1 MAFYLCCRKKS
12 VERVVETVM
21 DQQTP
26 TRLIGIYN
34 ADGGIVGE
42 LKYFFG
48 HLIGVAKCELCD
60 VTHSPIRRKASWD
73 RLARQ
78 LKAEYGLDFALEHLN
93 ERSEAETKASAGR
106 EPCVLAEYPD
116 GSLGMFLDRQELRVV
131 DGDIDRFAKLVRA
144 RLALFF

>member
-1 MAFYLCCRKKS
+1 
-12 VERVVETVM
+12 M
-21 DQQTP
+21 DQQKP
-26 TRLIGIYN
+26 IRLIGVYN
-34 ADGGIVGE
+34 ADGGVVGE

-48 HLIGVAKCELCD
+48 HLIGIAKCELCD
-60 VTHSPIRRKASWD
+60 ITHSLIQRKSSWD
-73 RLARQ
+73 RLASE

-131 DGDIDRFAKLVRA
+131 GGDVDRFAKLVRA

>member
-1 MAFYLCCRKKS
+1 
-12 VERVVETVM
+12 M
-21 DQQTP
+21 DQQKP
-26 TRLIGIYN
+26 IRLIGVYN
-34 ADGGIVGE
+34 ADGGVVGE

-60 VTHSPIRRKASWD
+60 ITHSPIRRKASFD
-73 RLARQ
+73 QLASE
-78 LKAEYGLDFALEHLN
+78 LKSQYGLDFALKHLN
-93 ERSEAETKASAGR
+93 ERSEAETKASLAK

-131 DGDIDRFAKLVRA
+131 DGDVGRFGKLIRA

>member
-1 MAFYLCCRKKS
+1 
-12 VERVVETVM
+12 M
-21 DQQTP
+21 DQQKP
-26 TRLIGIYN
+26 IRLIGVYN
-34 ADGGIVGE
+34 ADGGVIGE

-60 VTHSPIRRKASWD
+60 ITHSPIRRKASFD
-73 RLARQ
+73 QLAGE
-78 LKAEYGLDFALEHLN
+78 LKTEYELDFALKHLN
-93 ERSEAETKASAGR
+93 ERTESETKASSGK

-131 DGDIDRFAKLVRA
+131 GGHVDKFSKLVRA